1 MQTMNQVK
9 CPDCGETYS
18 EDIQSCP
25 NCGCPNDNWRG
36 KQNQQTL
43 NGTDASVMNTI
54 LKKKHVVFLIVLCM
68 LIVGIC
74 SFFIGA
80 SLKSNPQQTAM
91 LVDTAMIKKAII
103 DSLEKNHRAVLQKQ
117 IEEANMERERE
128 KQARQEEERKR
139 IGTDIDIT
147 LNAYFDGLRFHN
159 IESNYGVYK
168 SIYYYQ
174 LESQRITI
182 PKGKVWVFK
191 GCDIDGHVTEAIVGK
206 DTGGGYISG
215 TDRYD
220 LRNHEAFTIM
230 GGTSLRI
237 LFVVYSEP
245 QQINTVCHFKE
256 KDMEDL

>member
-1 MQTMNQVK
+1 MEQVK
-9 CPDCGETYS
+9 CPDCGEVYS

-25 NCGCPNDNWRG
+25 NCGCPNDNW
-36 KQNQQTL
+36 KSKPNQQGLTERA
-43 NGTDASVMNTI
+43 TISVGW
-54 LKKKHVVFLIVLCM
+54 KKYQVVFIIVCM

-74 SFFIGA
+74 SFFIGT
-80 SLKSNPQQTAM
+80 SLKSNPKQAVM
-91 LVDTAMIKKAII
+91 SVDTTLIKKAIK

-139 IGTDIDIT
+139 MGTDIDIT
-147 LNAYFDGLRFHN
+147 LNAYFDRRHFHN
-159 IESNYGVYK
+159 IGSNFGVYK
-168 SIYYYQ
+168 SLDYYY

-230 GGTSLRI
+230 GGTSIRI

>member
-1 MQTMNQVK
+1 
-9 CPDCGETYS
+9 
-18 EDIQSCP
+18 
-25 NCGCPNDNWRG
+25 
-36 KQNQQTL
+36 
-43 NGTDASVMNTI
+43 
-54 LKKKHVVFLIVLCM
+54 
-68 LIVGIC
+68 
-74 SFFIGA
+74 
-80 SLKSNPQQTAM
+80 
-91 LVDTAMIKKAII
+91 
-103 DSLEKNHRAVLQKQ
+103 
-117 IEEANMERERE
+117 MERERE

-139 IGTDIDIT
+139 MGTDIHIT

-168 SIYYYQ
+168 CMYYYY

-230 GGTSLRI
+230 GGTSIRI
-237 LFVVYSEP
+237 LFVVYSGP

>member
-1 MQTMNQVK
+1 MEEIPCRFHYRMYVNS
-9 CPDCGETYS
+9 GY
-18 EDIQSCP
+18 
-25 NCGCPNDNWRG
+25 
-36 KQNQQTL
+36 L
-43 NGTDASVMNTI
+43 
-54 LKKKHVVFLIVLCM
+54 L
-68 LIVGIC
+68 
-74 SFFIGA
+74 FFIGT
-80 SLKSNPQQTAM
+80 SLKSNPKQAVM
-91 LVDTAMIKKAII
+91 SVDTTLIKKAIK

-139 IGTDIDIT
+139 MGTDIDIT
-147 LNAYFDGLRFHN
+147 LNAYFDGRHFHN
-159 IESNYGVYK
+159 IGSNFGVYK
-168 SIYYYQ
+168 SLDYYY

-191 GCDIDGHVTEAIVGK
+191 GCDIDGHVIEAIVGK

-220 LRNHEAFTIM
+220 LRNHEAFTII
-230 GGTSLRI
+230 GGTSIRI